1 MKHFFSVFF
10 IFLFVSGLVFA
21 QTGESEETLI
31 EQAKAYASEQTPLL
45 DPAVQIPFAT
55 RGVTHPLFVGVD
67 DVTIPTYQIDPV
79 TNDTMSAFLG
89 FEVWGAAYDNINDKI
104 YFNNGSTLYE
114 WAVNGAVTQ
123 LGTIVD
129 SSAATQSMVSLAWY
143 NGALYGTKNIANE
156 AVWQIDPNTLIAWV
170 VIDYV
175 DLDYDFGGLAV
186 DPTTGEFYG
195 TSDATGASGRGLY
208 RINTDATATLIEP
221 YPTGE
226 TDIDGLAISD
236 SRIAYFIID
245 QPGNFYVYDLVGGTF
260 LPPLTSPWTTSEVF
274 CGGTWNGG
282 IIPVELAS
290 FTASVI
296 GNEVSLIW
304 QTATEINN
312 SGFSVERKST
322 NNEFEEIG
330 FVPGFGSTTEP
341 KSYSFSDQNLENN
354 VYTYRLKQV
363 DFDGTFEYSSEVEV
377 DVNVPATFSLE
388 QNYPNPFNP
397 STNIK
402 YSVPEAGNVKLS
414 VYNLVGEEVAVLV
427 NGYTDAGQFEVSF
440 DASNLSSG
448 VYLYKLQSANSVI
461 TKKMTLL
468 K

>member
-1 MKHFFSVFF
+1 MKHFFRVFF
-10 IFLFVSGLVFA
+10 IFLFVSGLVFS
-21 QTGESEETLI
+21 QSGESEETQI
-31 EQAKAYASEQTPLL
+31 EQAKAYASEQSPLV
-45 DPAVQIPFAT
+45 DPAVQIPFTT

-67 DVTIPTYQIDPV
+67 DVTVPAYQIDPV

-114 WAVNGAVTQ
+114 WAVGGMVTQ

-143 NGALYGTKNIANE
+143 NGNLYGTKNIANE
-156 AVWQIDPNTLIAWV
+156 AVWQIDPTTLIAWV
-170 VIDYV
+170 VIDYA
-175 DLDYDFGGLAV
+175 DADFDFGGLAV
-186 DPTTGEFYG
+186 DPTTGDFYG
-195 TSDATGASGRGLY
+195 TNDDTSPNGNGLFL
-208 RINTDATATLIEP
+208 INPNGTATQVVA
-221 YPTGE
+221 YPGGE

-245 QPGNFYVYDLVGGTF
+245 QPGSIYVYDLVGGTF
-260 LPPLTSPWTTSEVF
+260 LTPLTAPWTTSEVF
-274 CGGTWNGG
+274 SGGTWNGG

-304 QTATEINN
+304 QTATEVNN
-312 SGFSVERKST
+312 SGFSVERKSANT
-322 NNEFEEIG
+322 EFEEIG

-341 KSYSFSDQNLENN
+341 KSYSFSDQNLENSI
-354 VYTYRLKQV
+354 YTYRLKQV
-363 DFDGTFEYSSEVEV
+363 DFDGTFEYSNEVEV